1 MGMNGGAPFFNAPDP
16 ERDGTLA
23 EPIRGET
30 FADPLSGLVTA
41 AEPPPATAADEA
53 GRLPTARPV
62 KHDPEVVKRM
72 VEEALREDVQPGPR
86 TPEAVQPAGIR
97 PDGVPLGLL
106 PRQRTWPTRAPEL
119 LKKVP
124 RPRPKPRPD
133 IADDDIEAELAERQ
147 VGKRG
152 LPTIGMPS
160 FGRPST
166 NAAGVVIA
174 VLLLVVF
181 GVVAITMVSSL
192 VSSVVGLFD

>member
-1 MGMNGGAPFFNAPDP
+1 MSMSGGAPFFNAPDP

-23 EPIRGET
+23 EPVVGER

-72 VEEALREDVQPGPR
+72 VEEALREDVQQGPR
-86 TPEAVQPAGIR
+86 TPEVVQPAGIR

-124 RPRPKPRPD
+124 RPRQKPRPEV
-133 IADDDIEAELAERQ
+133 ADDDIEAELAERQ
-147 VGKRG
+147 VRKRG

-174 VLLLVVF
+174 VLLLIVF
-181 GVVAITMVSSL
+181 GVVAVTMVSSL